1 MGTNTSRINLLL
13 DPLPN
18 EYKGYLIKSDFRTG
32 LLINRCLN
40 DSSFKSEEEKVYTV
54 ARILFG
60 KGVPTDL
67 KTALEGI
74 NWFMSGGRENKS
86 GNSSKPLIS
95 FEQDDGMI
103 FSAFM
108 SKFGIDLCN
117 TKMHFFKFLSLMG
130 ELNKT
135 TLSDV
140 ANLRGMTSKD
150 IKRYSDEDRRKI
162 RKLQSDYS
170 LDDNQLSD
178 EQEEA
183 IKKFDERFLKNV
195 K

>member
-1 MGTNTSRINLLL
+1 METNTLKINLLM

-40 DSSFKSEEEKVYTV
+40 DSSFNSEEEKVYTV
-54 ARILFG
+54 SRILFG
-60 KGVPTDL
+60 KGVPNDF
-67 KTALEGI
+67 KTALEGV
-74 NWFMSGGRENKS
+74 NWFMSGGRETKS
-86 GNSSKPLIS
+86 CNSSKPLIS
-95 FEQDDGMI
+95 FENDDTMI

-150 IKRYSDEDRRKI
+150 LKRYSVEDRRKI

-170 LDDNQLSD
+170 LDSNQLSD
-178 EQEEA
+178 EQDEA